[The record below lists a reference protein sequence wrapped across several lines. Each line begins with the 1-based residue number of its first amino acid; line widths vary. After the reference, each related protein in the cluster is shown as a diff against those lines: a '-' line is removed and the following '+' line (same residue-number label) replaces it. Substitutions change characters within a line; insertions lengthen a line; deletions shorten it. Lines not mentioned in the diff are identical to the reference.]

1 MSDFDGVVDL
11 VYSIR
16 DREVLEDFLVGLTS
30 PKERIELATRVEIVR
45 LLLKGELQHD
55 IAHKLGVGIAT
66 VTRASK
72 ELSQGRF
79 KVLRDEDEKH

>member
-1 MSDFDGVVDL
+1 MSDFDDVIDL

-16 DREVLEDFLVGLTS
+16 DRELLEDFLVGLTT
-30 PKERIELATRVEIVR
+30 PQERIDLPKRVEIVK
-45 LLLKGELQHD
+45 LLLTGEPQHD
-55 IAHKLGVGIAT
+55 VAHKLGVGIAT

-79 KVLRDEDEKH
+79 KILRMQNEKH